1 MNWRERGGELAY
13 RCYRAVFSRWGQW
26 RYRQDFERVRTFCLF
41 VGYPRSGHSLL
52 GAALN
57 AHRHAVI
64 AHEANAQDFIL
75 AGCTRDAL
83 YAHLLA
89 RAAWF
94 NWRGNT
100 SNYSYQIHNQWQGRC
115 AELQVIGDKRGG
127 AVARSIAAHPDFLER
142 VRALVGVPLRLVHV
156 VRHPLDN
163 ISAISIWNR
172 LSLVDSIDFYFR
184 HCEVTARLGT
194 LCADAEVLTIYH
206 EQMIA
211 EPKAVLARACSHLG
225 LVPDTAYLDDCRA
238 LVFRSPTLTRRKV
251 DWSSALVR
259 EVEERGRQYPFL
271 ADYTYE
277 PSR

>member
-13 RCYRAVFSRWGQW
+13 RCYGSVFSRWARW
-26 RYRQDFERVRTFCLF
+26 RYRPDFERVRTFCLF
-41 VGYPRSGHSLL
+41 VGYPRSGHSLV

-64 AHEANAQDFIL
+64 AHEANAQDL
-75 AGCTRDAL
+75 VLNGGTRDAV
-83 YAHLLA
+83 YARLLA

-100 SNYSYQIHNQWQGRC
+100 SNYSYQVLNQWQGRF

-127 AVARSIAAHPDFLER
+127 AVARSIAAHPDFLQR
-142 VRALVGVPLRLVHV
+142 VRTLVGVPLRLVHV

-172 LSLVDSIDFYFR
+172 LSLVDSIEFYFR
-184 HCEVTARLGT
+184 HCDVTAKLDA
-194 LCADAEVLTIYH
+194 LCADGEVVTIHH

-211 EPKAVLARACSHLG
+211 EPEAVLTRVCAHLG
-225 LVPDTAYLDDCRA
+225 LVPYAGYLEDCRA
-238 LVFRSPTLTRRKV
+238 LVFRAPTLTRRKI

-259 EVEERGRQYPFL
+259 AVEQRARAYPFL

-277 PSR
+277 IR